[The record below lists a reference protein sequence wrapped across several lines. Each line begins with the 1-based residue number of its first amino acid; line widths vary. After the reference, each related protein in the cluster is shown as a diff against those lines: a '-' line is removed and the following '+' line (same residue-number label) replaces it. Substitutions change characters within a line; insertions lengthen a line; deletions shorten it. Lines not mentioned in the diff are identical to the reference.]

1 MTLYLGVLT
10 MSYVKSG
17 LAFLGFLITGM
28 GIGLFF
34 HNMEAGGTVGFGLG
48 ILSIVLL
55 RKDN

>member
-1 MTLYLGVLT
+1 